1 MIKFGAKGAQ
11 NTNTFRQMVDDMP
24 INVLTCNLK
33 DFTIDYANKASIE
46 TLKQLEHVLPCKAEN
61 LVGQCIDIFHK
72 NPSHQRQ
79 LLADP
84 KNLPHKAQIEIA
96 GEYLDL
102 EISAIRDS
110 NGNYVAPMLTWAVV
124 TDKVKADAESAQL
137 MQMLETMPINVM
149 LMEPENVTI
158 TYVNQTSK
166 DTLRPLQSLL
176 PCPVDDLVGQ
186 CVDIFHVNPSHQ
198 RAILG
203 DPKNLPHTAKIK
215 VGDETLSLKVSAVFD
230 KDGNYSSAMLTW
242 AVITQQ
248 VKLADDFESNVGTVV
263 ESVSS
268 SATEMQSTAESMA
281 ATAEETNSQA
291 ATVAAASEELTSSI
305 NEISQQVTRSASI
318 AATAVQEAE
327 RSNEMVKGLATTA
340 QKIGEV
346 VSLIND
352 IADQTNLLALNATIE
367 AARAGDAGK
376 GFAVVASEVKNLAN
390 QTAKATEDIANQV
403 TAIQGATDGT
413 VTAIEGIGK
422 VISEISEITTA
433 ISSAVEEQGAA
444 TQEVTGNITG
454 VTTAS
459 SETGQA
465 ANQVLEAAGELA
477 KQSDVLGQEVQ
488 KFLEDVRAQ

>member
-1 MIKFGAKGAQ
+1 MFQFTAKGAQ
-11 NTNTFRQMVDDMP
+11 GTILFQQMVEDMP

-46 TLKQLEHVLPCKAEN
+46 TLKQLEHLLPCRADD
-61 LVGQCIDIFHK
+61 LVGQCIDIFDE
-72 NPSHQRQ
+72 NPPHQRQ
-79 LLADP
+79 LLSDP
-84 KNLPHKAQIEIA
+84 KNLPHKAIIEIG
-96 GEYLDL
+96 GESLDL
-102 EISAIRDS
+102 LFSAIHDS
-110 NGNYVAPMLTWAVV
+110 GGNYVAPMLTWSVV
-124 TDKVKADAESAQL
+124 ADKVKAGVETAQL
-137 MQMLETMPINVM
+137 MRMLDTMPINVM
-149 LMEPENVTI
+149 LMESKNFTI

-166 DTLRPLQSLL
+166 DTLDPLQSLL
-176 PCPVDDLVGQ
+176 PCPVNDMIGQ
-186 CVDIFHVNPSHQ
+186 CVDIFYKDPSHQ
-198 RAILG
+198 LAFLG
-203 DPKNLPHTAKIK
+203 DPKNLPHTVKFK
-215 VGDETLSLKVSAVFD
+215 FGDETLSLNVSAVLD
-230 KDGNYSSAMLTW
+230 KDGNYASAVLTW

-248 VKLADDFESNVGTVV
+248 VKMADDFEASVGGVV

-268 SATEMQSTAESMA
+268 SATEMQSTAKSMA
-281 ATAEETNSQA
+281 ATAEETNTQA
-291 ATVAAASEELTSSI
+291 STVAAASEELTSSI

-318 AATAVQEAE
+318 AATAVEEAE

-403 TAIQGATDGT
+403 TAIQGATEGT
-413 VTAIEGIGK
+413 VAAIEGIGK
-422 VISEISEITTA
+422 VIAEISEITTA

-477 KQSDVLGQEVQ
+477 KQSDILGQEVRQ
-488 KFLEDVRAQ
+488 FLEDVRAQ